1 MSADDRV
8 RGRVWVNGTILLM
21 PNAPRPEEFGAN
33 SWLVEEMYEQ
43 YREDPASV
51 GPTWQEFFSDFKP
64 AGSPRTD
71 DTAEIIRPTTVPEL
85 RAPSPQ
91 RRTNGEMRVVL
102 NSQRFEQTPAVITP
116 DPTPEPIRGV
126 AAAIATNMEKSLG
139 VPTATSFRNVPA
151 KLLEVNRKVI
161 NNYRERTGEGKVSFT
176 HLVGFAI
183 VRAITDS
190 VPNMRN
196 SYSTDESG
204 KPMITRHSHVNIG
217 LAVDVDKGGGQRT
230 LVVPVLR
237 YADTLDFSGF
247 LFAYDEIIR
256 KVRNNKLT
264 VEDFQGANVSLTNP
278 GTIGTVQSV
287 PRLMPGQ
294 GVIVGVGSIDYPAEF
309 QGSDERALV
318 RMGIS
323 KVVTITS
330 TYDHRIIQG
339 AESGLFLRYL
349 SELLVGRHGFYEDVF
364 RSLGVPYQAVQWN
377 QDNYSSGSTDE
388 MLEKQM
394 QVATLIRVH
403 RVRGHL
409 IADLDPLRWQEPIMP
424 RELDPATY
432 GLTIWDLDR
441 EFVTGGVGGVA
452 RSTLGDLLKVLRD
465 AYCRSIGVE
474 YMHIQNTDEQR
485 WIQERFEVRS
495 VVGMALDKKRILE
508 RLNAAEAFE
517 RFLATKYVGT
527 KRFGLE
533 GAESAIPILD
543 EILSAAADSK
553 LDGAVLGMAHRGR
566 LNVLANIMGKS
577 YDQIFHEFEGH
588 VDPSSVQGSGDVKY
602 HLGSIGAYVSPNGS
616 TLPIELSANPSHLE
630 TVDPIVMGM
639 ARAAQDQIEPP
650 LAYSVLPLLIHGD
663 AAFSGQGIV
672 AECLAMSDTSGYRVG
687 GTIHL
692 IINNQIGFTTSP
704 QYARSSQY
712 SSDVAKTVQAPI
724 FHVNGDDPEA
734 CVRVARLAFE
744 YRQQF
749 HKDVVIDMI
758 CYRRHGHNEGDDP
771 SYTQPLM
778 YKAIADRRSVRKLYV
793 ETLVKRGDITVEE
806 AERVLE
812 DYQSKLQLAL
822 DEARATA
829 PSDLL
834 VPRPPAPVGVLPHV
848 VTGVDEAALDGI
860 FAHLTDYPEGFAP
873 HPKLV
878 KQFEVR
884 AKHYANERDVDW
896 ATAEAMA
903 IGSLVL
909 EGTPVRLVGE
919 DTRRGTFSQR
929 HSTLVDYNN
938 EVRWVPLNTLPGARA
953 RFWVYDSL
961 LSEYAAVG
969 YEYGY
974 SHGNPDALVMW
985 EAQFGDFVNGA
996 QVVIDQYIVAAE
1008 DKWQQQNGLVLLL
1021 PHGFEGQG
1029 PEHSSARL
1037 ERFLQLC
1044 AEDNI
1049 QVCYP
1054 TTAAQYFHML
1064 RRQVRR
1070 NVRKPL
1076 IVMTPKQPLRMKE
1089 SRSPVVDLARGSF
1102 EEILDDP
1109 KVADPSSVTRVVL
1122 CAGKVAWDAM
1132 AERDKR
1138 GASAAVIRIEQLYP
1152 FPDLGLREILARY
1165 PNARELVWL
1174 QEEPEN
1180 MGSWRFVEHRIWRLK
1195 DSGYDL
1201 RHVARVESGSPA
1213 TGSKVIHD
1221 QESAELMES
1230 TFVAW

>member
-1 MSADDRV
+1 MLNKPPA
-8 RGRVWVNGTILLM
+8 
-21 PNAPRPEEFGAN
+21 EEFGAN
-33 SWLVEEMYEQ
+33 SWLVDEMYE
-43 YREDPASV
+43 RFRDDPKSV
-51 GPTWQEFFSDFKP
+51 SETWREFFSDYRP
-64 AGSPRTD
+64 AGTPRAD
-71 DTAEIIRPTTVPEL
+71 DTAEIIRPVEKSEVS
-85 RAPSPQ
+85 APAPQ
-91 RRTNGEMRVVL
+91 RRNRASGRVV
-102 NSQRFEQTPAVITP
+102 EAPARVHRQPAAPVEIVA
-116 DPTPEPIRGV
+116 DPPAESIKGV
-126 AAAIATNMEKSLG
+126 GLAIANNMERSLA

-151 KLLEVNRKVI
+151 KLLEVNRKII
-161 NNYRERTGEGKVSFT
+161 NNYRERTGEGKISFT
-176 HLVGFAI
+176 HLIAYAV
-183 VRAITDS
+183 VRAIADA
-190 VPNMRN
+190 VPNMKN
-196 SYSTDESG
+196 SFMIDADS
-204 KPMITRHSHVNIG
+204 KPQLQRHSHVNIG

-237 YADTLDFSGF
+237 NADTYDFLGF
-247 LFAYDEIIR
+247 VVAYDEIIR
-256 KVRNNKLT
+256 KVRANKLT

-309 QGSDERALV
+309 QGSDEKMLTRLGV
-318 RMGIS
+318 S
-323 KVVTITS
+323 KVVTVTS

-339 AESGLFLRYL
+339 AESGLFLKYVN
-349 SELLVGRHGFYEDVF
+349 ELLIGEHDFYEQVF
-364 RSLGVPYQAVQWN
+364 RSIGVPYQSVRWL
-377 QDNYSSGSTDE
+377 QDANPLDSEDE

-409 IADLDPLRWQEPIMP
+409 IADLDPLRWQEPVMP
-424 RELDPATY
+424 PELDPATY
-432 GLTIWDLDR
+432 CLTIWDLDR
-441 EFVTGGVGGVA
+441 EFRTGGVGGVPK
-452 RSTLGDLLKVLRD
+452 SKLGDLLKVLRD

-474 YMHIQNTDEQR
+474 YMHIQNTEEQR
-485 WIQERFEVRS
+485 WVQARFEGHG
-495 VVGMALDKKRILE
+495 VGEVEIDRRHLLE
-508 RLNAAEAFE
+508 RLNAADAFE

-543 EILSAAADSK
+543 TILSAAAESK
-553 LDGAVLGMAHRGR
+553 MHGAVLGMAHRGR
-566 LNVLANIMGKS
+566 LNVLANVMGKS

-588 VDPSSVQGSGDVKY
+588 IDASSVQGSGDVKY
-602 HLGSIGAYVSPNGS
+602 HLGAHGTYQSPQGS
-616 TLPIELSANPSHLE
+616 TIPLELCANPSHLE
-630 TVDPIVMGM
+630 TVDPIVLGVV
-639 ARAAQDQIEPP
+639 RAAQDQIEP
-650 LAYSVLPLLIHGD
+650 AGAFSVLPLLIHGD
-663 AAFSGQGIV
+663 AAFSGQGVV

-734 CVRVARLAFE
+734 CVRVAQLAFE
-744 YRQQF
+744 YRQRF

-793 ETLVKRGDITVEE
+793 ETLVRRGEITVDE
-806 AERVLE
+806 AETVLS
-812 DYQSKLQLAL
+812 DYQAKLQSAL
-822 DEARATA
+822 DTARATA
-829 PSDLL
+829 PGDIR
-834 VPRPPAPVGVLPHV
+834 VPKPPEPIGVLPHV
-848 VTGVDEAALDGI
+848 VTGVERSTLDMI
-860 FAHLTDYPEGFAP
+860 FHHLTEYPEGFAP

-878 KQFEVR
+878 KQFELR
-884 AKHYANERDVDW
+884 AQHYASQQDVDW
-896 ATAEAMA
+896 ATAEALA

-909 EGTPVRLVGE
+909 EGTPVRLAGE

-929 HSTLVDYNN
+929 HATLVDYNN
-938 EVRWVPLNTLPGARA
+938 ESRWTPLNTLPGAKA

-974 SHGNPDALVMW
+974 AHGNPNALVMW

-996 QVVIDQYIVAAE
+996 QVIIDQYLVAGE
-1008 DKWQQQNGLVLLL
+1008 DKWKQQNGVVLLL

-1029 PEHSSARL
+1029 PEHSSARI

-1054 TTAAQYFHML
+1054 TTAGQYFHML

-1070 NVRKPL
+1070 DVRKPL
-1076 IVMTPKQPLRMKE
+1076 VVMTPKQPLRMKE
-1089 SRSPVVDLARGSF
+1089 SRSPVEVLTRGSF
-1102 EEILDDP
+1102 EEVLDDP
-1109 KVADPSSVTRVVL
+1109 FVQDLASIKRVVM
-1122 CAGKVAWDAM
+1122 CSGKVAWDAM
-1132 AERDKR
+1132 SERAKR
-1138 GASAAVIRIEQLYP
+1138 SAAVAVVRVEQLYP
-1152 FPDLGLREILARY
+1152 FPKQQLRDILKRY

-1180 MGSWRFVEHRIWRLK
+1180 MGPWRFVEHRIWRLK
-1195 DSGYDL
+1195 DEGFDL

-1213 TGSKVIHD
+1213 TGSKAIHD
-1221 QESAELMES
+1221 QEFADLMEQ
-1230 TFVAW
+1230 TFAAW

>member
-1 MSADDRV
+1 M
-8 RGRVWVNGTILLM
+8 
-21 PNAPRPEEFGAN
+21 NAMLERPRPEEFGAN
-33 SWLVEEMYEQ
+33 SWLVEEMYERF
-43 YREDPASV
+43 REDPASV

-64 AGSPRTD
+64 AGTPKADS
-71 DTAEIIRPTTVPEL
+71 TAEIVRPVV
-85 RAPSPQ
+85 APKPQPVATSP
-91 RRTNGEMRVVL
+91 GVEPPAPRVVL
-102 NSQRFEQTPAVITP
+102 ATEIIP
-116 DPTPEPIRGV
+116 DPPAEALRGV
-126 AAAIATNMEKSLG
+126 SAAIASNMEKSLT

-151 KLLEVNRKVI
+151 KLLEVNRKVM
-161 NNYRERTGEGKVSFT
+161 NNYRARVGQGKVSFT
-176 HLVGFAI
+176 HIIGYAI
-183 VRAITDS
+183 VRAIADN
-190 VPNMRN
+190 VPNMKN
-196 SYSTDESG
+196 GYTVDADG
-204 KPMITRHSHVNIG
+204 KPMLQKHSHVNIG
-217 LAVDVDKGGGQRT
+217 LAVDVDKGKGQRT

-237 YADTLDFSGF
+237 NADTLDFAGF
-247 LFAYDEIIR
+247 LLAYDEIIR
-256 KVRNNKLT
+256 KVRSNKLT

-309 QGSDERALV
+309 QGSDERSLV
-318 RMGIS
+318 RLGVS
-323 KVVTITS
+323 KVVTVTS

-339 AESGLFLRYL
+339 AESGMFLKYVH
-349 SELLVGRHGFYEDVF
+349 ELLIGEHNFYHDVF
-364 RSLGVPYQAVQWN
+364 RSLGVPYEAVQWH
-377 QDNYSSGSTDE
+377 QDSNLLDSEDA
-388 MLEKQM
+388 MLDKQM

-409 IADLDPLRWQEPIMP
+409 IADLDPLRWKEPVMP

-441 EFVTGGVGGVA
+441 QFLTGGIGGV
-452 RSTLGDLLKVLRD
+452 RKSTLGDLLGVLRD
-465 AYCRSIGVE
+465 AYCRTIGVE

-485 WIQERFEVRS
+485 WIQERVEGHGALGFI
-495 VVGMALDKKRILE
+495 LDKKRVLE

-517 RFLATKYVGT
+517 KFLATKYVGT

-543 EILSAAADSK
+543 TILSSAADSQMH
-553 LDGAVLGMAHRGR
+553 GAVLGMAHRGR
-566 LNVLANIMGKS
+566 LNVLGNVMGKS
-577 YDQIFHEFEGH
+577 YDQIFKEFEGY

-602 HLGSIGAYVSPNGS
+602 HLGAVGTYVSPHGAQ
-616 TLPIELSANPSHLE
+616 LPIELSANPSHLE
-630 TVDPIVMGM
+630 TVDPIVLGM
-639 ARAAQDQIEPP
+639 VRAAQDHIEPP
-650 LAYSVLPLLIHGD
+650 LAYSVLPLIIHGD
-663 AAFSGQGIV
+663 AAFSGQGVV

-734 CVRVARLAFE
+734 CVRVAKLAFD
-744 YRQQF
+744 YRQKF

-778 YKAIADRRSVRKLYV
+778 YKAIAERRSVRKLYV
-793 ETLVKRGDITVEE
+793 ETLVKRGDITIED
-806 AERVLE
+806 AEQALS
-812 DYQSKLQLAL
+812 DFQSKLQGAL
-822 DEARATA
+822 DDTRAA
-829 PSDLL
+829 KPEP
-834 VPRPPAPVGVLPHV
+834 VIAAKPPAPIGVLPHV
-848 VTGVDEAALDGI
+848 ATGVSREVLDGI
-860 FAHLTDYPEGFAP
+860 FRHLTEYPEGFAP

-878 KQFEVR
+878 KQFELR
-884 AKHYANERDVDW
+884 AQQYETQQDVDW
-896 ATAEAMA
+896 ATGEALA
-903 IGSLVL
+903 FGSLVV
-909 EGTPVRLVGE
+909 EGTPVRLMGE
-919 DTRRGTFSQR
+919 DSRRGTFSQR

-938 EVRWVPLNTLPGARA
+938 EQRWVPINTLPNAKA

-969 YEYGY
+969 FEYGY
-974 SHGNPDALVMW
+974 AHTNHETLVMW
-985 EAQFGDFVNGA
+985 EAQFGDFANGA
-996 QVVIDQYIVAAE
+996 QVIIDQYIVAAE
-1008 DKWQQQNGLVLLL
+1008 DKWGQQNSLVLLL
-1021 PHGFEGQG
+1021 PHGYEGQG
-1029 PEHSSARL
+1029 PEHSSARM

-1070 NVRKPL
+1070 EVRKPL
-1076 IVMTPKQPLRMKE
+1076 VVMTPKQPLRMKE
-1089 SRSPVVDLARGSF
+1089 SRSPIAEFTTGSF

-1109 KVADPSSVTRVVL
+1109 TVTDKSKITRIVL
-1122 CAGKVAWDAM
+1122 CTGKVAWDAM
-1132 AERDKR
+1132 AERTKR
-1138 GASAAVIRIEQLYP
+1138 NANVAVVRVEQLYP
-1152 FPDLGLREILARY
+1152 FPIAGLRSILATY
-1165 PNARELVWL
+1165 PNAKQMVWL

-1180 MGSWRFVEHRIWRLK
+1180 MGAWRFVDAIVWPMKNE
-1195 DSGYDL
+1195 GYDW

-1213 TGSKVIHD
+1213 TGSKAIHD
-1221 QESAELMES
+1221 QELVDLMEQ
-1230 TFVAW
+1230 TFAPW